1 VRYDRQSGEKIGIQ
15 PMPGKGEKAYRW
27 NWDAPLVISN
37 HDHKTLY
44 FAANKVFKSTDRGN
58 SWESISPDLTRQ
70 LDRNA
75 MKVMG
80 EIQSPDAVMKNKST
94 TIFGNIVA
102 MDESPKNKD
111 LIYVGTDD
119 GLVQVTTDGGT
130 TWNKKDNFPGVPAM
144 TYVNMLIPSQHDEG
158 TVYAAFNNHK
168 KGDFKPYLLKSTD
181 KGNSWTS
188 IAGNL
193 PERGSVYSIAEDH
206 VNPNLLFA
214 GTEFG
219 VFFTIDG
226 GEKWVE
232 LSAGL
237 PTIAVRDI
245 AIQRREN
252 DLVLGTLGRGF
263 YVLDDYTP
271 LRGLNKETI
280 DKAAHIFPIKTAL
293 EYVESNPLGLR
304 GTGSQ
309 GASHYAAPNP
319 EFGAT
324 FTYYLK
330 AAPKSPKKQRWGAEK
345 KAKEDGTD
353 IDYPTYDEFVAE
365 DTYEDA
371 YLLFVIKDGNGN
383 EVRKLKTGAS
393 QGVNRIT
400 WNLRYPSTNPIKTN
414 SGKIG
419 RYSNPDEGPL
429 VLPGTYSV
437 EMYLSD
443 NGVLAKVAGAESFEV
458 KALENSSLAR
468 QSEDNLAFKTEL
480 SELRRR
486 IRGTSNQLTETG
498 NSLKHIKAAIQQYPG
513 ANIKWM
519 EEVKALEKLMHDINI
534 SLWGDYHKS
543 NRDVETLPSAG
554 GRLETIVYQSW
565 YSTSDATGTQKEQ
578 FAIAKVEY
586 AQIRSQVDE
595 LLMRIGELEKMMNIA
610 GVPYTPNRPDWKVD

>member
-1 VRYDRQSGEKIGIQ
+1 
-15 PMPGKGEKAYRW
+15 MPGNGEKAYRW

-37 HDHKTLY
+37 HDNKTLY
-44 FAANKVFKSTDRGN
+44 FAANRVFKSTDRGN
-58 SWESISPDLTRQ
+58 SWETISPDLTRQ

-94 TIFGNIVA
+94 TIYGNIVA

-130 TWNKKDNFPGVPAM
+130 TWSKKDNFPGVPAM

-219 VFFTIDG
+219 VCFTIDG
-226 GEKWVE
+226 GQKWVE

-271 LRGLNKETI
+271 LRELNKETI
-280 DKAAHIFPIKTAL
+280 DKAAHIFPVKTAL
-293 EYVESNPLGLR
+293 EYVESKHQL
-304 GTGSQ
+304 SVF
-309 GASHYAAPNP
+309 S
-319 EFGAT
+319 
-324 FTYYLK
+324 
-330 AAPKSPKKQRWGAEK
+330 KQ
-345 KAKEDGTD
+345 T
-353 IDYPTYDEFVAE
+353 
-365 DTYEDA
+365 
-371 YLLFVIKDGNGN
+371 
-383 EVRKLKTGAS
+383 
-393 QGVNRIT
+393 
-400 WNLRYPSTNPIKTN
+400 
-414 SGKIG
+414 
-419 RYSNPDEGPL
+419 
-429 VLPGTYSV
+429 
-437 EMYLSD
+437 
-443 NGVLAKVAGAESFEV
+443 
-458 KALENSSLAR
+458 
-468 QSEDNLAFKTEL
+468 
-480 SELRRR
+480 
-486 IRGTSNQLTETG
+486 
-498 NSLKHIKAAIQQYPG
+498 
-513 ANIKWM
+513 
-519 EEVKALEKLMHDINI
+519 
-534 SLWGDYHKS
+534 
-543 NRDVETLPSAG
+543 
-554 GRLETIVYQSW
+554 
-565 YSTSDATGTQKEQ
+565 
-578 FAIAKVEY
+578 
-586 AQIRSQVDE
+586 
-595 LLMRIGELEKMMNIA
+595 
-610 GVPYTPNRPDWKVD
+610 PYTCALSLSHTNTHV